1 MASQEFRSEYE
12 RRMHRVL
19 EHIDRHL
26 DESLD
31 LERLAEVANFSAF
44 HFHRLFSVW
53 MGETIGEYL
62 RRRRLELAALRLVSQ
77 PDLSV
82 LQVALPVGFGSAEA
96 FARAFKTRFGSSPT
110 AWRSS
115 ERTRHRKQSQANSKR
130 SQGKGKRR
138 QANSRDGSDHGTSS
152 VHAEEVPMSVK
163 AVQQVK
169 IVDRQPTTI
178 AYFRH
183 VGPYGQPISDFW
195 QKTVYPWMVTNNL
208 LGLPRVGVSHD
219 DPKITDPDKC
229 RYDAGVEVPPDFGGS
244 GKHLMT
250 TIPGGKYAVAEYKG
264 TAQDIGGAWSALLRD
279 WLPESGMQLDSRPF
293 FEYYPKDSTYDPR
306 TGVFTCQLYI
316 PVAAL

>member
-1 MASQEFRSEYE
+1 
-12 RRMHRVL
+12 
-19 EHIDRHL
+19 
-26 DESLD
+26 
-31 LERLAEVANFSAF
+31 
-44 HFHRLFSVW
+44 

-62 RRRRLELAALRLVSQ
+62 RRRRLELGALRLVSQ

-82 LQVALPVGFGSAEA
+82 LQVALSVGFGSAEA

-115 ERTRHRKQSQANSKR
+115 ERTRHRKQSLVNSKLGQVK
-130 SQGKGKRR
+130 SKLG
-138 QANSRDGSDHGTSS
+138 QAHADAGSDHGASS
-152 VHAEEVPMSVK
+152 VRTEEVPMSVK

-169 IVDRQPTTI
+169 MVERQPTTI

-208 LGLPRVGVSHD
+208 LGLPRVGVSYD
-219 DPKITDPDKC
+219 DPKITAPDKC
-229 RYDAGVEVPPDFGGS
+229 RYDAGVEVPKDFAGS
-244 GKHLMT
+244 GKHLMM
-250 TIPGGKYAVAEYKG
+250 TIPGGKYAAAEYKG
-264 TAQDIGGAWSALLRD
+264 TAEDIGEAWAALLRD

-293 FEYYPKDSTYDPR
+293 FEYYAKDSTYDPR

>member
-1 MASQEFRSEYE
+1 MSSQEFRSEYA

-26 DESLD
+26 DETLD
-31 LERLAEVANFSAF
+31 LDRLAGVANFSAF
-44 HFHRLFSVW
+44 HFHRLFSAW
-53 MGETIGEYL
+53 MGETMGEYL
-62 RRRRLELAALRLVSQ
+62 RRRRLELGALRLVSQ
-77 PDLSV
+77 PDLPV
-82 LQVALPVGFGSAEA
+82 LQVALSVGFGSAEA
-96 FARAFKTRFGSSPT
+96 FARAFKARFGSSPT

-115 ERTRHRKQSQANSKR
+115 ERTRHRKQSLANSKR
-130 SQGKGKRR
+130 SQVESKSR
-138 QANSRDGSDHGTSS
+138 QANRRGGSDHGTSN
-152 VHAEEVPMSVK
+152 AEEDPMSVK

-169 IVDRQPTTI
+169 IVERQPITI

-208 LGLPRVGVSHD
+208 LGLPRVGVSYD

-229 RYDAGVEVPPDFGGS
+229 RYDAGVEVPPDFAGS
-244 GKHLMT
+244 GKHLMM

-264 TAQDIGGAWSALLRD
+264 TAKDIGEAWASLLRD
-279 WLPESGMQLDSRPF
+279 WLPESGMQLDARPF
-293 FEYYPKDSTYDPR
+293 FEYYRRESTYDPR
-306 TGVFTCQLYI
+306 TGVFTCQLFI

>member
-1 MASQEFRSEYE
+1 MATQDFRSEYA
-12 RRMHRVL
+12 RRMHGVL

-31 LERLAEVANFSAF
+31 LERLAAVANFSVF
-44 HFHRLFSVW
+44 HFHRLFSAW

-62 RRRRLELAALRLVSQ
+62 RRRRLELGALRLVSQ

-82 LQVALPVGFGSAEA
+82 LQVALSVGFGSAEA
-96 FARAFKTRFGSSPT
+96 FTRAFKTRFGSSPT
-110 AWRSS
+110 AWRSR
-115 ERTRHRKQSQANSKR
+115 ERTRHRKQSHVNSKR
-130 SQGKGKRR
+130 SQVNSKRS
-138 QANSRDGSDHGTSS
+138 QANARAGSDHGVSS
-152 VHAEEVPMSVK
+152 VRTEEVPMNVK
-163 AVQQVK
+163 TAQQVK
-169 IVDRQPTTI
+169 VVERQPSTI

-208 LGLPRVGVSHD
+208 LGLPRVGVSYD
-219 DPKITDPDKC
+219 DPKITDPAKC
-229 RYDAGVEVPPDFGGS
+229 RYDAGVEVPPDFAGS

-250 TIPGGKYAVAEYKG
+250 TIPGGKYAAAEYKG
-264 TAQDIGGAWSALLRD
+264 TAKDIGDAWAALLRD

-293 FEYYPKDSTYDPR
+293 FEYYAKDSTYDPP

>member
-1 MASQEFRSEYE
+1 
-12 RRMHRVL
+12 MHRVL

-31 LERLAEVANFSAF
+31 LERLAGVANFSAF
-44 HFHRLFSVW
+44 HFHRLFSTW
-53 MGETIGEYL
+53 MGETMGEYL
-62 RRRRLELAALRLVSQ
+62 RRRRLELGALRLVSQ
-77 PDLSV
+77 PDLPV
-82 LQVALPVGFGSAEA
+82 LQVALSVGFGSAEA
-96 FARAFKTRFGSSPT
+96 FTRAFKTRFGSSPT

-115 ERTRHRKQSQANSKR
+115 ERTRHRKQSLANSKQ
-130 SQGKGKRR
+130 SQTESKHR
-138 QANSRDGSDHGTSS
+138 QANKIGGSDHGTSR
-152 VHAEEVPMSVK
+152 VRAQEVPMSVK

-169 IVDRQPTTI
+169 IVERQPATI

-219 DPKITDPDKC
+219 DPKITDPEKC
-229 RYDAGVEVPPDFGGS
+229 RYDAGVEVPPDFSGS

-250 TIPGGKYAVAEYKG
+250 TIPGGKFAVAEYKG
-264 TAQDIGGAWSALLRD
+264 TAQGIGDAWSALLRD